1 MGPPRYRP
9 AVAGRYRRALADLL
23 GTMCDEFREAGF
35 LIDRLVEPRPV
46 KGMAAVFPEE
56 FEKLFRQLG
65 FIIFR
70 LLKPGH
76 RGT

>member
-9 AVAGRYRRALADLL
+9 PVGGRYRRALADPL
-23 GTMCDEFREAGF
+23 GTMCDESREVDS

-46 KGMAAVFPEE
+46 KGMAEVFPEE
-56 FEKLFRQLG
+56 FDKLSRQLG

-70 LLKPGH
+70 LLKPDH
-76 RGT
+76 RRT